1 MSKQL
6 RRSAWTRRQ
15 LGLGLLSGI
24 GLVLAGCGGGDDGDD
39 QPLYAAFND
48 LRAGMTKEDVQRRVN
63 LAPLSGTSSSVLRW
77 ETDTE
82 ILEVTFSGNL
92 ISMARWTDRN
102 TGQSFLRTFRFAG
115 NGGGGTGTLY
125 EAFLALRPGMTRADV
140 IRRVPVDVSQGASSS
155 QVLWVDGEEALGV
168 RFNGSSDGS
177 TITFAQWGLSIAAG
191 SRNETRTF

>member
-1 MSKQL
+1 MNKQL
-6 RRSAWTRRQ
+6 LSSALTRRQ

-24 GLVLAGCGGGDDGDD
+24 GLALAGCGGGDDGDD

-48 LRAGMTKEDVQRRVN
+48 LRAGMTREDVQRLVN
-63 LAPLSGTSSSVLRW
+63 RTPLSGTSASVLRW

-82 ILEVTFSGNL
+82 ILEVTFSGDR
-92 ISMARWTDRN
+92 IATARWTDRT
-102 TGQSFLRTFRFAG
+102 TGRSYLRTFRFAG

-125 EAFLALRPGMTRADV
+125 QAFLALRPGMTRSEV
-140 IRRVPVDVSQGASSS
+140 IQRVPVAVSQGATTS
-155 QVLWVDGEEALGV
+155 QVLWIDGEEALGV

-191 SRNETRTF
+191 SRNDTRTF

>member
-1 MSKQL
+1 MNKQMI
-6 RRSAWTRRQ
+6 RFAPNRRQ
-15 LGLGLLSGI
+15 FGIGLVAGV

-48 LRAGMTKEDVQRRVN
+48 LRAGMTKDDVQRRVDQ
-63 LAPLSGTSSSVLRW
+63 APLSGTSASVLRW
-77 ETDTE
+77 ETDAE

-92 ISMARWTDRN
+92 IATARWTDRK

-125 EAFLALRPGMTRADV
+125 QAFLALRPGMTRADV
-140 IRRVPVDVSQGASSS
+140 IQRVPVNVSQGASTS
-155 QVLWVDGEEALGV
+155 QVLWIDGEEALGV
-168 RFNGSSDGS
+168 RFNGSSDGA
-177 TITFAQWGLSIAAG
+177 TVTFAQWGLSIAAG